1 MLATAADI
9 VADPSAPD
17 AFVSGIMEGKEW
29 VWEGGIL
36 REQLA
41 AHTTQKRINTLVDQK
56 RLEEKKL
63 QLFNDFL
70 SNL

>member
-17 AFVSGIMEGKEW
+17 AFVSWNHGRKIVFGKVEFF
-29 VWEGGIL
+29 VNK
-36 REQLA
+36 A
-41 AHTTQKRINTLVDQK
+41 AQTQKRINTLVDQK

-63 QLFNDFL
+63 KLFGDFL

>member
-1 MLATAADI
+1 
-9 VADPSAPD
+9 
-17 AFVSGIMEGKEW
+17 MEGKEW
-29 VWEGGIL
+29 VWEGGTL

-41 AHTTQKRINTLVDQK
+41 SHTMKRINTLVDQK